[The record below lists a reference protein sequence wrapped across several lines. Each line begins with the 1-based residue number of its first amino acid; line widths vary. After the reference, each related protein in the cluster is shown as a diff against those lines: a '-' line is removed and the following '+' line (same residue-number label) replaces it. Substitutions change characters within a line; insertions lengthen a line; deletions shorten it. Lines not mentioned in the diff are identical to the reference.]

1 METTELSNSTSQ
13 SGAIGKT
20 DFLNTLHA
28 GVLNSNAE
36 SKKLAAQYSL
46 SLIKASVDHIIPEDK
61 EPDIDATLSVI
72 KEFESENDSKKSVA
86 DKYPCSNEM
95 MKELIKDHE
104 RIILQIKNK
113 VANYYERYRDGRN
126 ISNFLNGIIEEHKA
140 VAWALKRYLVGQ

>member
-1 METTELSNSTSQ
+1 METTQLSSNLSQ
-13 SGAIGKT
+13 GTENGKT
-20 DFLNTLHA
+20 EFLNTLHA

-36 SKKLAAQYSL
+36 SKKMAAQYSL
-46 SLIKASVDHIIPEDK
+46 SLIKASVDHIIADDK

-72 KEFESENDSKKSVA
+72 KEFEADTKKPST

-104 RIILQIKNK
+104 RIILQIRNK
-113 VANYYERYRDGRN
+113 VSNYYERYRDGRN